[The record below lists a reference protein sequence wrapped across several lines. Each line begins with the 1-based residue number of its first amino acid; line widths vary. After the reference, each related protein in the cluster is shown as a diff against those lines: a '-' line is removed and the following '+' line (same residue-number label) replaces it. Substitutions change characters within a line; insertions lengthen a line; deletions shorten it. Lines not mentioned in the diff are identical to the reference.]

1 MEENRKKEL
10 LRMLKFTLFSISA
23 AVVQIGSFTILNELV
38 FKSGY
43 WIQYLIS
50 VVLSVIWNFTLNRNF
65 TFKSANNVP
74 VAMLKTL
81 LFYVVF
87 IPVSTFGGEW
97 LEPHVNEY
105 IILIGTMLINFVGE
119 YLYQRFYVF
128 KDSLETK
135 SINSNESAK

>member
-1 MEENRKKEL
+1 MEENKKKEL

-23 AVVQIGSFTILNELV
+23 AVIQIGSFTILNELV

-50 VVLSVIWNFTLNRNF
+50 VFLSVIWNFTLNRNF

-74 VAMLKTL
+74 VAMAKTL

-87 IPVSTFGGEW
+87 IPVSTFGGQW

-105 IILIGTMLINFVGE
+105 IILISTMLINFVGE

-128 KDSLETK
+128 KDSIETK
-135 SINSNESAK
+135 IENKD

>member
-1 MEENRKKEL
+1 MVDNKKKEL

-23 AVVQIGSFTILNELV
+23 AVVQIGSFTVLNELV

-43 WIQYLIS
+43 WVQYLIS
-50 VVLSVIWNFTLNRNF
+50 VVLSVVWNFTLNRNF
-65 TFKSANNVP
+65 TFQSANNIP
-74 VAMLKTL
+74 IAMLKTL

-87 IPVSTFGGEW
+87 IPVSTFGGEA
-97 LEPHVNEY
+97 LEPYVNEY
-105 IILIGTMLINFVGE
+105 IILIATMLINFVGE

-135 SINSNESAK
+135 K